1 MENENVKEEIVEAE
15 ANDVDVDA
23 DDVNGYDEN
32 LGINK
37 EEVREK
43 SLEER
48 VEVEEPKE
56 KTNPFKDMSM
66 ETINIILSIGAIAI
80 CLIGQLFASIGLGI
94 VFTIFFWIGIAC
106 LIASLAIY
114 IVQIIKDKKVAF
126 TPNLVLLILA
136 CLLCA
141 PSSIMIA

>member
-15 ANDVDVDA
+15 ANDV
-23 DDVNGYDEN
+23 DVNGYDEN

-94 VFTIFFWIGIAC
+94 VFTVFFWIGIAC
-106 LIASLAIY
+106 LIASLALY

>member
-15 ANDVDVDA
+15 ANDV
-23 DDVNGYDEN
+23 DVNGYDEN

-56 KTNPFKDMSM
+56 KTNPFKNMSM

-80 CLIGQLFASIGLGI
+80 CLLGQLFASIGLGI
-94 VFTIFFWIGIAC
+94 VFTVFFWIGIAC
-106 LIASLAIY
+106 LIASLALY

>member
-15 ANDVDVDA
+15 ANDV
-23 DDVNGYDEN
+23 DVNGYDEN

-80 CLIGQLFASIGLGI
+80 CLLGQLFASIGLGI
-94 VFTIFFWIGIAC
+94 VFIVFFWIGIAC
-106 LIASLAIY
+106 LIASLALY

>member
-15 ANDVDVDA
+15 ANDV
-23 DDVNGYDEN
+23 DVNGYDEN

-80 CLIGQLFASIGLGI
+80 CLLGQLFASIGLGI
-94 VFTIFFWIGIAC
+94 VFTVFFWIGIAC
-106 LIASLAIY
+106 LIASLALY

-126 TPNLVLLILA
+126 TPNIVLLILA

>member
-15 ANDVDVDA
+15 ANDI
-23 DDVNGYDEN
+23 DVNGYDEN

-94 VFTIFFWIGIAC
+94 VFTVFFWIGIAC

>member
-15 ANDVDVDA
+15 ANDV
-23 DDVNGYDEN
+23 DVNGYDEN

-80 CLIGQLFASIGLGI
+80 CLLGQLFASIGLGI
-94 VFTIFFWIGIAC
+94 VFTVFFWIGIAC

>member
-15 ANDVDVDA
+15 ANDV
-23 DDVNGYDEN
+23 DVNGYDEN

-80 CLIGQLFASIGLGI
+80 CLLGQLFASIGLGI
-94 VFTIFFWIGIAC
+94 VFTVFFWIGIAC
-106 LIASLAIY
+106 LIASLALY
-114 IVQIIKDKKVAF
+114 IVQIIKDKKVDF
-126 TPNLVLLILA
+126 TPNIVLLILA

-141 PSSIMIA
+141 PSSIMVA

>member
-15 ANDVDVDA
+15 ANDV
-23 DDVNGYDEN
+23 DVNGYDEN

>member
-15 ANDVDVDA
+15 ANDVDV
-23 DDVNGYDEN
+23 NGYDEN

-43 SLEER
+43 RLEER

-80 CLIGQLFASIGLGI
+80 CLLGQLFASIGLGI
-94 VFTIFFWIGIAC
+94 VFTVFFWIGIAC
-106 LIASLAIY
+106 LIASLALY

>member
-15 ANDVDVDA
+15 ANDV
-23 DDVNGYDEN
+23 DVNGYDEN

-94 VFTIFFWIGIAC
+94 VFTVFFWIGIAC

-141 PSSIMIA
+141 PSSIMVA

>member
-15 ANDVDVDA
+15 ANDV
-23 DDVNGYDEN
+23 DVNGYDEN

-80 CLIGQLFASIGLGI
+80 CLLGQLFASIGLGI
-94 VFTIFFWIGIAC
+94 VFTVFFWIGIAC
-106 LIASLAIY
+106 LIASLALY

>member
-15 ANDVDVDA
+15 VNDV
-23 DDVNGYDEN
+23 DVNGYDEN

-66 ETINIILSIGAIAI
+66 EIINIILSIGAIAI
-80 CLIGQLFASIGLGI
+80 CLLGQLFASIGLGI

>member
-1 MENENVKEEIVEAE
+1 MENKNVKEEIVEAE
-15 ANDVDVDA
+15 ANDV
-23 DDVNGYDEN
+23 DVNGYDEN

-80 CLIGQLFASIGLGI
+80 CLLGQLFASIGLGI
-94 VFTIFFWIGIAC
+94 VFTVFFWIGIAC

-141 PSSIMIA
+141 PSSIMVA